1 MALTIVENGALF
13 AAHHSRNAKA
23 RSAREFLH
31 LPLDRI
37 NWKTSSF
44 LIGTDRVNPRNR
56 LVSLEDLPGEELKG
70 LEKEFGRVKAR
81 AAELTNN
88 GELSEI
94 QA

>member
-44 LIGTDRVNPRNR
+44 LIGTDRQGKPAKQA
-56 LVSLEDLPGEELKG
+56 SELGGLAWGGAERTGKG
-70 LEKEFGRVKAR
+70 IRPSQSQG
-81 AAELTNN
+81 
-88 GELSEI
+88 S
-94 QA
+94 QADQ